1 LLTSDRGERADK
13 ALPGAVLTSGGRKAG
28 ACSLSDCC
36 EYVTFCPGVGCRL
49 VGMQEVTEN
58 KGKDF
63 SGGRYARTEKEL
75 FDKAITL
82 LDKCKVMTGSSDREK
97 LETTVRS

>member
-1 LLTSDRGERADK
+1 
-13 ALPGAVLTSGGRKAG
+13 
-28 ACSLSDCC
+28 
-36 EYVTFCPGVGCRL
+36 
-49 VGMQEVTEN
+49 MQKVTEN

>member
-1 LLTSDRGERADK
+1 
-13 ALPGAVLTSGGRKAG
+13 
-28 ACSLSDCC
+28 
-36 EYVTFCPGVGCRL
+36 

-63 SGGRYARTEKEL
+63 SGGRYARTEGEL
-75 FDKAITL
+75 FDKAIAL
-82 LDKCKVMTGSSDREK
+82 LDKCKVMTGSSDRKK